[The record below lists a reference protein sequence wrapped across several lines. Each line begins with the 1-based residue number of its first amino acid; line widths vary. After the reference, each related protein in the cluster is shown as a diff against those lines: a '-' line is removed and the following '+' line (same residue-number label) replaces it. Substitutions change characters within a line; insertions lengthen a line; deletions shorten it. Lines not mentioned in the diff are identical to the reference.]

1 MIIKWSLIAAASV
14 FGGSGASGTTNPPS
28 PLQGLP
34 NWQAGCSA
42 SRSATGTY
50 VLDCDEAAIIG
61 SPGGATGA
69 ALPLVT
75 FAGSTFDGNFT
86 AIGVPNATPVPLPNG
101 TTLFPGQRWTFN
113 LFKAGV
119 LADPIGSAQFAL
131 FTVGEL
137 GTNI

>member
-28 PLQGLP
+28 PLQGQA

-42 SRSATGTY
+42 SRTGVGTY
-50 VLDCDEAAIIG
+50 VLNCDEAAIIG
-61 SPGGATGA
+61 SPGGPTGA
-69 ALPLVT
+69 AVPMVS
-75 FAGSTFDGNFT
+75 FAGSTFDGDRT
-86 AIGVPNATPVPLPNG
+86 AVGVPNAVPVPGPVG
-101 TTLFPGQRWTFN
+101 TTLFPGQQWTFTV
-113 LFKAGV
+113 FKAGV
-119 LADPIGSAQFAL
+119 AADPIGSVQFSL

>member
-28 PLQGLP
+28 PLQGQV

-42 SRSATGTY
+42 SRSGVGTY
-50 VLDCDEAAIIG
+50 VLNTDEAAIIG
-61 SPGGATGA
+61 APGGPTGA
-69 ALPLVT
+69 AMPEVS
-75 FAGSTFDGNFT
+75 FAGSTFDGDFT
-86 AIGVPNATPVPLPNG
+86 ATAVPNTSPVFLPNG
-101 TTLFPGQRWTFN
+101 TTLFPGQQWTFN
-113 LFKAGV
+113 LFKGGV
-119 LADPIGSAQFAL
+119 PADPIGSANFAL